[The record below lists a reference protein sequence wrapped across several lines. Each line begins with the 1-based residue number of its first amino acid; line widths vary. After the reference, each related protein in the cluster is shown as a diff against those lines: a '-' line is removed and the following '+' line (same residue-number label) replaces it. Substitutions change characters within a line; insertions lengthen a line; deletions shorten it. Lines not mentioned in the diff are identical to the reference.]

1 MFLERLTKL
10 LNGAFHRT
18 PQYITVSVAEA
29 QAVSQPVAALPPSR
43 LPRHVAIIMDGN
55 GRWAKARNLPR
66 SAGHAAGTEALRDII
81 RAIQTLRKES
91 GFDVSDRIILEI
103 GGDDDVK
110 AAFEQFRSMIESETL
125 TVSSSFNA
133 GLDVPENDFGVRLSI
148 RKA

>member
-1 MFLERLTKL
+1 MIQRTEKENLKVLNEGQLTVGFDTEVDQNL
-10 LNGAFHRT
+10 LNEGLA
-18 PQYITVSVAEA
+18 
-29 QAVSQPVAALPPSR
+29 
-43 LPRHVAIIMDGN
+43 
-55 GRWAKARNLPR
+55 
-66 SAGHAAGTEALRDII
+66 RDII

-91 GFDVSDRIILEI
+91 GFDVSDRIVLEI

-133 GLDVPENDFGVRLSI
+133 GLDVPENDFGVKLSI